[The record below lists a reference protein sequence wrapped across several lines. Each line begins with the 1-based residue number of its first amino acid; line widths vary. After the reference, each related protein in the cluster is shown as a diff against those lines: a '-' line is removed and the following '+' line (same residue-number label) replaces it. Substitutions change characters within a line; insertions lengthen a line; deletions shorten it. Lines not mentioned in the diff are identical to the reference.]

1 MASLSYSA
9 HAFRAYVRPATLPA
23 TRATSKVFSSRRY
36 FQNILAPTDPD
47 ANSPTLI
54 ISKLTPRGF
63 ILSDNLIIPGGAI
76 LHSGKVLLWDV
87 DPPKQLQA
95 GEKGGLEKVWEGW
108 EKERFGAL
116 EMLVPRPEILLLGTG
131 QRAWPAPKRLR
142 EYISGLGIQ
151 LDVMDSRN
159 AASTYN
165 LLVEEGRRVA
175 AALCPLGPIDPRTGG
190 PR

>member
-63 ILSDNLIIPGGAI
+63 ILSDNLIVPGGAI

-108 EKERFGAL
+108 ETERFGAL
-116 EMLVPRPEILLLGTG
+116 EMLVPRPGQSQLLAFYLTKESLADEQFRDTSAGYRTTGMAGAETITRIYQWLGY
-131 QRAWPAPKRLR
+131 PA
-142 EYISGLGIQ
+142 
-151 LDVMDSRN
+151 
-159 AASTYN
+159 
-165 LLVEEGRRVA
+165 
-175 AALCPLGPIDPRTGG
+175 
-190 PR
+190 